1 MSDDQRDE
9 YIALTS
15 YLHQGDLLYDDS
27 SSESWVSDE
36 TTPQTSEYSDA
47 TDTDDDEGQCEML
60 DSTGTAAETTIDRLV
75 ECVDSFLASEDEESE
90 EDDALEENVVENRLH
105 ETRNVAKRLP
115 RYLRGLMG
123 EANMCFAR
131 GRYEDAVKMCLE
143 IVRLAPT
150 SPLPF
155 QTLAMIYEELRDPNR
170 SLQFGLIAAYLGTQD
185 ASEWSRLAQL
195 CLEQGLVRKAALCLI
210 RALRVDPHDL
220 EMRRLLCALY
230 EQLGDEHRALVS
242 CAALA
247 RRIEEPDECL
257 QLSRH
262 LVDVFRSRQNLPSA
276 VRVLLDAAT
285 KFPAHITAEDIHT
298 LLEMQLTLKMH
309 SAALLVLHDHCG
321 VQLLPLPEGHKAIT
335 AELFEDSLDA
345 FERCLVP
352 AELCIDIKTKLVVC
366 VIHLGGRHLVMDL
379 VREMKRELDPEKSG
393 DFSLNVAEAFM
404 EAEFENDALPLL
416 RMLVRTCNYGTAAV
430 WLLYAECL
438 KRLGRHQEATK
449 AYERTCE
456 LAPRHAPSRLS
467 LGQLLD
473 AQGLRDQA
481 IDCLATDSR
490 QLQDTKDSTPEQQ
503 QDSASVLLCQAW
515 LLWDSGQ
522 REAFIESAMT
532 LVRAHCLSVCSAEE
546 YDAVYSNTYHLSRM
560 KVLRELH
567 EKRGF
572 TPGWLTMESG
582 VSVDELQ
589 ACFLELYRALQ
600 ETGRMDDL
608 RQVATEVLVAP
619 MFNKDATS
627 TEELE
632 FLSFLAHYQDP
643 DHVEHSFAIIRAMV
657 LKYPDQVRAW
667 NLLGLVANQIP
678 AWRKKGFYLR
688 LLYKH
693 ENSLPLGVLVAHNA
707 FLCANYKHA
716 LAEYTQLLRHV
727 GKEEPMLLLCSGISL
742 MRLAGQQ
749 LTLNQNCPG
758 GRKSA
763 GVQKSP
769 RKFYW
774 LATQGMTFLCRYL
787 RARGSDCQE
796 ALFNVGRALHELG
809 YPHMAVNMYQRAL
822 AAPPAVQEMPEVFD
836 LRREIAFNLSLL
848 YQRGGNNELADWC
861 INHYCVI

>member
-1 MSDDQRDE
+1 MSDKTDLFKPSLGEMSDDQKE
-9 YIALTS
+9 C
-15 YLHQGDLLYDDS
+15 
-27 SSESWVSDE
+27 
-36 TTPQTSEYSDA
+36 TSEYSDA
-47 TDTDDDEGQCEML
+47 TDMDDDEGQCEML
-60 DSTGTAAETTIDRLV
+60 NSTDTAAETTIDRLV

-90 EDDALEENVVENRLH
+90 EDDALEENVVEDRPQ
-105 ETRNVAKRLP
+105 ERRNVAKGLP

-155 QTLAMIYEELRDPNR
+155 QTLAMIYEELRR
-170 SLQFGLIAAYLGTQD
+170 SESIVAVRLDRGLLG
-185 ASEWSRLAQL
+185 W
-195 CLEQGLVRKAALCLI
+195 
-210 RALRVDPHDL
+210 
-220 EMRRLLCALY
+220 
-230 EQLGDEHRALVS
+230 GDEHRALVS
-242 CAALA
+242 CAVLA
-247 RRIEEPDECL
+247 RRIEEPDDCL
-257 QLSRH
+257 LLSRC
-262 LVDVFRSRQNLPSA
+262 LADVFRSRQNLPSA

-321 VQLLPLPEGHKAIT
+321 VQLLPLPEGHKTIT
-335 AELFEDSLDA
+335 AELLEDSLDA

-366 VIHLGGRHLVMDL
+366 LIHLGGPASRY
-379 VREMKRELDPEKSG
+379 RSCER
-393 DFSLNVAEAFM
+393 NEAGF
-404 EAEFENDALPLL
+404 
-416 RMLVRTCNYGTAAV
+416 GT
-430 WLLYAECL
+430 
-438 KRLGRHQEATK
+438 R
-449 AYERTCE
+449 
-456 LAPRHAPSRLS
+456 PSTVS
-467 LGQLLD
+467 PP
-473 AQGLRDQA
+473 
-481 IDCLATDSR
+481 DSR
-490 QLQDTKDSTPEQQ
+490 QLQDTKDSTPQQ
-503 QDSASVLLCQAW
+503 QQGSASVLLCQAR

-627 TEELE
+627 TQELE

-657 LKYPDQVRAW
+657 LKYPNQARAW

-742 MRLAGQQ
+742 MRMAGQQ
-749 LTLNQNCPG
+749 LTLNQNCPESQ
-758 GRKSA
+758 KSA

-774 LATQGMTFLCRYL
+774 LATQGMAFLCRYL

-796 ALFNVGRALHELG
+796 ALFNVGRALHELS